1 MRDMNVMEWMP
12 SSQRA
17 ILVGVKLRKG
27 SMCEVEDSLAEL
39 EQLAESAGMEVV
51 GEIIQ
56 TRESPN
62 PTYFVGQGKIK
73 ELQVSID
80 ELRADAVIFD
90 EDLTPAQTRNIEKT
104 LDTVAIDR
112 TGLILEIFKQ
122 RAQTKEATLQVDLA
136 RLEYALPRLTRMWSH
151 LSRQATGGGGRIGGA
166 MRGEGE
172 TQLQTDR
179 RLIRREISK
188 VKKALQIVET
198 QRRIRRHGRKETANV
213 SLVGYTNAGKS
224 TLFNQLT
231 DENLVAEDKL
241 FATLDSTTRIVK
253 LQTHH
258 RVLLSDTVGFIK
270 KLPHHLVAAF
280 KATLDEVAE
289 AKLLLHV
296 VDVSHPQVEAQI
308 AAVNGVL
315 DELKASKIPML
326 MVFNKIDCL
335 EDEAS
340 LCLLRSRYPESISI
354 SARRGDGLADLRR
367 ELVNRFAETD
377 VDVSLSFPY
386 TEGKTLD
393 FVYKNGE
400 TLEVD
405 YQSDAILVKARLP
418 ERHVERLR
426 QFMTTTQGGMKST
439 RKA

>member
-1 MRDMNVMEWMP
+1 MREMNETSWTV
-12 SSQRA
+12 SANRA
-17 ILVGVKLRKG
+17 VLVGVKLKN
-27 SMCEVEDSLAEL
+27 SLMHEVEDSLTEL
-39 EQLAESAGMEVV
+39 EQLTETAGMKVV
-51 GEIIQ
+51 GEVVQ
-56 TRESPN
+56 TLESPN
-62 PTYFVGQGKIK
+62 PTFFVGKGKIQ
-73 ELQVSID
+73 ELQGLTE
-80 ELRADAVIFD
+80 ELRVDAAVFD
-90 EDLTPAQTRNIEKT
+90 EDLTPAQTRNIEEA
-104 LDTVAIDR
+104 LDTVVIDR

-122 RAQTKEATLQVDLA
+122 RAQTKEATLQVNLA

-188 VKKALQIVET
+188 VKKSLQTVVT
-198 QRRIRRHGRKETANV
+198 QRRIQRHGRKEMANV

-231 DENLVAEDKL
+231 GENLVAEDKL
-241 FATLDSTTRIVK
+241 FATLDSTTRVVK
-253 LQTHH
+253 LPSHQ

-280 KATLDEVAE
+280 KTTLNEVAA

-296 VDVSHPQVEAQI
+296 VDVSHPQVETQI
-308 AAVNGVL
+308 AAVNEVL
-315 DELKASKIPML
+315 DELNASKIPTL

-335 EDEAS
+335 EDETR
-340 LCLLRSRYPESISI
+340 LCLLQSRYPEGIEI
-354 SARRGDGLADLRR
+354 SARRGDGLAALRI
-367 ELVNRFAETD
+367 ELAKQFAEND
-377 VDVSLSFPY
+377 VNVSLTLPY

-400 TLEVD
+400 ALEVD
-405 YQSDAILVKARLP
+405 YEEDSILVKARIPVRYL
-418 ERHVERLR
+418 EGLR
-426 QFMTTTQGGMKST
+426 QFMTTTNGT
-439 RKA
+439 RS

>member
-1 MRDMNVMEWMP
+1 MREMKETTWAASTD
-12 SSQRA
+12 RA
-17 ILVGVKLRKG
+17 ILIGVKLKTDL
-27 SMCEVEDSLAEL
+27 MHEVEDSLTEL
-39 EQLAESAGMEVV
+39 EQLTETAGIRVV
-51 GEIIQ
+51 GEVVQ
-56 TRESPN
+56 TLESPN

-73 ELQVSID
+73 EL
-80 ELRADAVIFD
+80 ELLTEELHADVAIFD
-90 EDLTPAQTRNIEKT
+90 EDLTPAQTRNIEEA
-104 LDTVAIDR
+104 LDTVVIDR
-112 TGLILEIFKQ
+112 TGLILEIFRQ
-122 RAQTKEATLQVDLA
+122 RAQTKEATLQVELA

-151 LSRQATGGGGRIGGA
+151 LSRQATGGDGGIGGA

-188 VKKALQIVET
+188 VKKSLQTVET
-198 QRRIRRHGRKETANV
+198 QRRVQRHGRKEMANV

-231 DENLVAEDKL
+231 GENRVAEDKL

-253 LQTHH
+253 LPSQQ

-280 KATLDEVAE
+280 RATLNEVAE

-308 AAVNGVL
+308 TAVNEVL
-315 DELKASKIPML
+315 DELNAAKIPML
-326 MVFNKIDCL
+326 MVFNKIDRL
-335 EDEAS
+335 EDEAP
-340 LCLLRSRYPESISI
+340 LYLLKNRYPEGIGI
-354 SARRGDGLADLRR
+354 SAKRGDGLAVLKM
-367 ELVNRFAETD
+367 ELAKRFAEDD
-377 VDVSLSFPY
+377 VEVSLTLPY

-400 TLEVD
+400 ALEVD
-405 YQSDAILVKARLP
+405 YEGDSILVKARIPGRYL
-418 ERHVERLR
+418 EGLR
-426 QFMTTTQGGMKST
+426 QFMTTTH
-439 RKA
+439 